1 MFDHRQF
8 ISVSD
13 ALMRGYG
20 RLCALLVT
28 VRMRR
33 AGELP
38 CGFGGQERGAMPLN
52 GLLFLTLELSREIA

>member
-1 MFDHRQF
+1 
-8 ISVSD
+8 
-13 ALMRGYG
+13 MRGYGRLCG

-33 AGELP
+33 AGELL

-52 GLLFLTLELSREIA
+52 GLLFLTLEFSSENA